1 MSVIKIV
8 IGSTRPQRF
17 GPAFASWIK
26 SEVEAFTAANQGAP
40 RFELVDL
47 VDLGLPLLD
56 ESAPASTR
64 NYTQEHTKR
73 WSRIVDEA
81 DGFLFLVPEYNHGM
95 SAALKNAVD
104 YLFYEWNYK
113 PTAFASYGGAAGGA
127 RAVEQLREV
136 CGEMKIYDIRESV
149 LVPNYWNQLDA
160 TGAFVP
166 SADQK
171 QAAQAMLAQLSFW
184 TDAMKA
190 PRESLTKK
198 A

>member
-1 MSVIKIV
+1 
-8 IGSTRPQRF
+8 
-17 GPAFASWIK
+17 
-26 SEVEAFTAANQGAP
+26 
-40 RFELVDL
+40 
-47 VDLGLPLLD
+47 
-56 ESAPASTR
+56 
-64 NYTQEHTKR
+64 
-73 WSRIVDEA
+73 
-81 DGFLFLVPEYNHGM
+81 
-95 SAALKNAVD
+95 
-104 YLFYEWNYK
+104 
-113 PTAFASYGGAAGGA
+113 
-127 RAVEQLREV
+127 
-136 CGEMKIYDIRESV
+136 MKIYDIRESV